1 MSPGAKPVAAHRCPL
16 CRSEQHLT
24 LDSLAEVPSAR
35 RFGICATC
43 GLIFRLDAAKL
54 PPWPSREKPTWL
66 TESGS
71 VDPMK
76 LRRAVEADERMAL
89 WRYGILANYWKAQDM
104 RPGTALELRCG
115 FGAFAR
121 LLRAAG
127 WQMTCLEA
135 DPHHASVAAEYFGL
149 AVDSLDAS
157 WQPESEPADLV
168 IACDVMSRVH
178 DPVAFATLL
187 SKSLHPRGLL
197 FVDDLSSDFVGASN
211 LRGHFGG
218 HRRSC
223 FSPNTLRRLFGLAGL
238 RVVASG
244 FVEQRQWSIAAPSLE
259 RVDDRSWWSWS
270 APEATLAAL
279 ESALRAYRIQHP
291 QTPGGTAGV
300 GMSKPAP
307 SHAAFAPSVSRS
319 AGARHILHIGVPF
332 LTNAGDV
339 VLYEAVRWAFLA
351 LREGL
356 LFNSHSAHAPVTEGL
371 LRDISSR
378 AMGVVVGGGGLLLR
392 DTAPNAVS
400 GWQWNCSLDALRR
413 IARPLAIFAIGYN
426 RFRGQEDFDPVFR
439 EHLAETVRRSVFFG
453 LRNTGS
459 IRAVSTYL
467 PPELAARLTYQPCPT
482 TVLRYLKPRPE
493 EWEPPVTSRILGV
506 NVAFDRGKLRFGG
519 AEHQRLS
526 ALASALRQLQDEG
539 WLCRLLIHVQADEA
553 FGAWLD
559 GAGVRFESVNLA
571 GVPPEQVLAAY
582 REIPITLGMRGH
594 AQMIPFGLGQAIVS
608 LVSHDK
614 LRWFLEDLGHTE
626 WGVEMDSPNLTQE
639 VVAAVRDYD
648 ENRETRHEQVRAA
661 TERLWH
667 ITRAN
672 VEKILAAFEGS

>member
-1 MSPGAKPVAAHRCPL
+1 MSPAAKPVPSHRCPL
-16 CRSEQHLT
+16 CQGEQHLT

-54 PPWPSREKPTWL
+54 PPWPSREKPTWI
-66 TESGS
+66 TETGS
-71 VDPMK
+71 ADPMK

-89 WRYGILANYWKAQDM
+89 WRYGILANYWKAQGIQ
-104 RPGTALELRCG
+104 PGTAIELRCG
-115 FGAFAR
+115 FGAFSR

-127 WQMTCLEA
+127 WQMICLEA
-135 DPHHASVAAEYFGL
+135 DPHHANVAAEYYGL
-149 AVDSLDAS
+149 AVDTLDDS
-157 WQPESEPADLV
+157 WQPDGEPADLV
-168 IACDVMSRVH
+168 IACDVVSRVR
-178 DPVAFATLL
+178 DPVVFAKLL
-187 SKSLHPRGLL
+187 RKILHPRGLL
-197 FVDDLSSDFVGASN
+197 FVEDLCSDFIGASN

-223 FSPNTLRRLFGLAGL
+223 FSPNTLRRLLGLAGL
-238 RVVASG
+238 RAVASG
-244 FVEQRQWSIAAPSLE
+244 RNEQRQWIIATLCLE
-259 RVDDRSWWSWS
+259 RSDDRSWWSWS
-270 APEATLAAL
+270 APAATLAAL
-279 ESALRAYRIQHP
+279 QAAHHAYRIQQP
-291 QTPGGTAGV
+291 QTAGGTSGV
-300 GMSKPAP
+300 GESKPAP
-307 SHAAFAPSVSRS
+307 SHAASAPSVSRTS
-319 AGARHILHIGVPF
+319 AARRILHIGVPF
-332 LTNAGDV
+332 MTNAGDV

-351 LREGL
+351 CREGL
-356 LFNSHSAHAPVTEGL
+356 SFDSHSAHAPVTEGL
-371 LRDISSR
+371 LRDIASR

-413 IARPLAIFAIGYN
+413 IAKPLAIFAIGYN

-467 PPELAARLTYQPCPT
+467 SPELSARLTYQPCPT
-482 TVLRYLKPRPE
+482 TVLRYLRPQPE
-493 EWEPPVTSRILGV
+493 QLDPPVSSRILGV

-559 GAGVRFESVNLA
+559 GAGVRYESVNLA
-571 GVPPEQVLAAY
+571 RVGPEQVLAAY

-594 AQMIPFGLGQAIVS
+594 AQMIPFGLGRAIVS

-614 LRWFLEDLGHTE
+614 LRWFLEDVGHTE
-626 WGVEMDSPNLTQE
+626 WGVEMDSPSLTQE
-639 VVAAVRDYD
+639 VVSAVRAYG

-661 TERLWH
+661 TERLWQV
-667 ITRAN
+667 TRSN